1 MRWGDN
7 IYKKKYDVLEIVD
20 TIYQEEDDETIN
32 QLDGITDEFKTWAQ
46 SRLEPPDYLISV
58 IDKIKKH

>member
-32 QLDGITDEFKTWAQ
+32 QLDGISDEFKTWAQ
-46 SRLEPPDYLISV
+46 SR
-58 IDKIKKH
+58 